1 MARIQFIGLGTM
13 GAPMVA
19 RLMGAGHTVWVTDAN
34 PEAVR
39 KAVETTGA
47 SAWSAPGVPDDLD
60 VLLLMLPNSRIVEAV
75 LGSAEDPASLVAALD
90 ASTVVLDMSSSR
102 PDSTTAVAGM
112 LAGRGV
118 AMVDAPVSGGPLKA
132 ATGELAIM
140 VGGAGDDA
148 VWERVSP
155 VLEALGT
162 SITRTGPVGSAHAL
176 KALNNL
182 LSVIGIV
189 GAVEV
194 LQVGAKFG
202 LEPGVMLDVINHS
215 TGRNQATEV
224 KLGPQVLDRGWNVGF
239 SLELTVK
246 DISTALDLAESEGV
260 RVPVSEAAVQVARD
274 ALASM
279 EGTAADQS
287 QIAQYLETLNDVSL
301 AR

>member
-1 MARIQFIGLGTM
+1 MTRIQFVGLGTM
-13 GAPMVA
+13 GAPMVT
-19 RLMGAGHTVWVTDAN
+19 RLVGAGHTVWVTDAN
-34 PEAVR
+34 PD
-39 KAVETTGA
+39 AVEKIVDATGA
-47 SAWSAPGVPDDLD
+47 SAWSSPGAPDDLD
-60 VLLLMLPNSRIVEAV
+60 VLLLMLPNSGVVEAV
-75 LGSAEDPASLVAALD
+75 LGSADDPASLAGSLD
-90 ASTVVLDMSSSR
+90 PSAVVLDMSSSR

-118 AMVDAPVSGGPLKA
+118 TMVDAPVSGGPLKA

-140 VGGAGDDA
+140 VGGAGDGA

-246 DISTALDLAESEGV
+246 DISTALDLAGSEGV

-279 EGTAADQS
+279 EGAAADQS

>member
-1 MARIQFIGLGTM
+1 MTRIQFIGLGTM
-13 GAPMVA
+13 GAPMVT
-19 RLMGAGHTVWVTDAN
+19 RLVGAGHSVWVTDAN
-34 PEAVR
+34 PD
-39 KAVETTGA
+39 AVEKIVEATGA
-47 SAWSAPGVPDDLD
+47 SAWSSPGTPEDLD
-60 VLLLMLPNSRIVEAV
+60 VLLLMLPNSGIVEAV
-75 LGSAEDPASLVAALD
+75 LGSADDPASLAGSLD
-90 ASTVVLDMSSSR
+90 PSTVVLDMSSSR

-118 AMVDAPVSGGPLKA
+118 TMVDAPVSGGPLKA

-140 VGGAGDDA
+140 IGGAGDDA

-162 SITRTGPVGSAHAL
+162 SLTRTGPVGSAHAL

-279 EGTAADQS
+279 EGAAADQS
-287 QIAQYLETLNDVSL
+287 QIAQYLETLNAVSL

>member
-90 ASTVVLDMSSSR
+90 AATVVLDMSSSR